1 MTNGMKVAKNNMYG
15 NIQEKETATLKEFL
29 GSDVAKK
36 QMKALLKD
44 KAGYFA
50 MALMQ
55 VVDGNEQLK
64 NAEPQSIFNA
74 GIASAILG
82 LPIEKNLGF
91 SYIVPYGSKAQFQ
104 IGYKGFIQLALRTGQ
119 YKLINSTAIKEGEI
133 KLKNRLTGEIDF
145 NFIEDDDLR
154 DTLKTVG
161 YASYIEFN
169 NGFRNTLYMS
179 MKQVQKHAAE
189 YSAAYKYDLKYGKN
203 SSVWSVNF
211 DAMALKTVLKLNLA
225 KFGALSVDFE
235 KALQLDGATINK
247 VQDNGTLEAEYSD
260 NGEDKIKVLGSSDE
274 RDKPTTKE
282 MQELLRMGNEKNI
295 DVFRKAKELFGVA
308 SLLTLNIV
316 QYDMLKR
323 TVERM

>member
-1 MTNGMKVAKNNMYG
+1 MTSGMKVAKNNMYG
-15 NIQEKETATLKEFL
+15 VQEEKQITLQEFL
-29 GSDVAKK
+29 GQDTIKK

-44 KAGYFA
+44 RAGYFA
-50 MALMQ
+50 MALVQ
-55 VVDGNEQLK
+55 VVDGNEQLQ

-91 SYIVPYGSKAQFQ
+91 SYIVPYKDKAQFQ

-154 DTLKTVG
+154 DSLKTIG

-179 MKQVQKHAAE
+179 MKQVQAHAQK
-189 YSAAYKYDLKYGKN
+189 YSKSFGYKN
-203 SSVWSVNF
+203 SVWTTNF

>member
-1 MTNGMKVAKNNMYG
+1 MTNGMIKARNDMYG
-15 NIQEKETATLKEFL
+15 VREEKQITLQEFL
-29 GSDVAKK
+29 GQDTVKK

-44 KAGYFA
+44 RAGYFA
-50 MALMQ
+50 MALVQ
-55 VVDGNEQLK
+55 VVDGNEQLQ

-91 SYIVPYGSKAQFQ
+91 SYIVPYKDKAQFQ

-179 MKQVQKHAAE
+179 MKQVQAHAQK
-189 YSAAYKYDLKYGKN
+189 YSKSFGYKN
-203 SSVWSVNF
+203 SVWTTNF
-211 DAMALKTVLKLNLA
+211 EAMALKTVLKLNLA

-235 KALQLDGATINK
+235 KALQLDGTTINK

-260 NGEDKIKVLGSSDE
+260 NGEDKIKVLGSPDE
-274 RDKPTTKE
+274 KDKPTTKE

-295 DVFRKAKELFGVA
+295 DVLKKAKELFGVA
-308 SLLTLNIV
+308 NLLTLNMV

>member
-1 MTNGMKVAKNNMYG
+1 MTSGMKVAKNNMYG
-15 NIQEKETATLKEFL
+15 VQEEKQITLQEFL
-29 GSDVAKK
+29 GQDTIKK

-44 KAGYFA
+44 RAGYFA
-50 MALMQ
+50 MALVQ
-55 VVDGNEQLK
+55 VVDGNEQLQ

-91 SYIVPYGSKAQFQ
+91 SYIVPYKDKAQFQ

-154 DTLKTVG
+154 DTLKTIG

-308 SLLTLNIV
+308 SLLTLNMV

>member
-1 MTNGMKVAKNNMYG
+1 MTNGIIKARNNMYG
-15 NIQEKETATLKEFL
+15 MQEEKQVTLQEFL
-29 GSDVAKK
+29 KQDVVKK

-44 KAGYFA
+44 RAGYFA
-50 MALMQ
+50 MALVQ
-55 VVDGNEQLK
+55 VVDGNEQLQ

-154 DTLKTVG
+154 DTLKTIG

-179 MKQVQKHAAE
+179 MKQIQAHAQK
-189 YSAAYKYDLKYGKN
+189 YSKSFGYKN
-203 SSVWSVNF
+203 SVWTTNF
-211 DAMALKTVLKLNLA
+211 EAMALKTVLKLNLA

-247 VQDNGTLEAEYSD
+247 VQDNGSIDAEYSD
-260 NGEDKIKVLGSSDE
+260 NGEDKITVLGNPE
-274 RDKPTTKE
+274 ECEKPSTKQ
-282 MQELLRMGNEKNI
+282 MQDLLRLGNEKNVDI
-295 DVFRKAKELFGVA
+295 RKKATEMFGLA
-308 SLLTLNIV
+308 SIHTLNIT
-316 QYDMLKR
+316 QYNMLKR
-323 TVERM
+323 TVERI

>member
-15 NIQEKETATLKEFL
+15 VQEEKQITLQEFL
-29 GSDVAKK
+29 GQDTIKK

-44 KAGYFA
+44 RAGYFA
-50 MALMQ
+50 MALVQ
-55 VVDGNEQLK
+55 VVDGNEQLQ

-91 SYIVPYGSKAQFQ
+91 SYIVPYKDKAQFQ

-308 SLLTLNIV
+308 SLLNLNMV

>member
-1 MTNGMKVAKNNMYG
+1 MTSGMKVAKNNMYG

-91 SYIVPYGSKAQFQ
+91 SYIVPYGDKAQFQ

-119 YKLINSTAIKEGEI
+119 YKLINSTAVKEGEI
-133 KLKNRLTGEIDF
+133 KLKNRLTGEIEF

-154 DTLKTVG
+154 DSLKTIG

-179 MKQVQKHAAE
+179 MKQVQAHAQK
-189 YSAAYKYDLKYGKN
+189 YSKSFGYKN
-203 SSVWSVNF
+203 SVWTTNF

-260 NGEDKIKVLGSSDE
+260 NGEDKIKVLGSPDE

-295 DVFRKAKELFGVA
+295 DVFRKAKELFGVTT
-308 SLLTLNIV
+308 LLTLNMV

>member
-15 NIQEKETATLKEFL
+15 VQEEKQITLQEFL
-29 GSDVAKK
+29 GQDTIKK

-44 KAGYFA
+44 RAGYFA
-50 MALMQ
+50 MALVQ
-55 VVDGNEQLK
+55 VVEGNEQLQ

-133 KLKNRLTGEIDF
+133 KLKNRLTGEIEF

-179 MKQVQKHAAE
+179 MKQVQAHAQK
-189 YSAAYKYDLKYGKN
+189 YSKSFGYKK
-203 SSVWSVNF
+203 SVWTENF
-211 DAMALKTVLKLNLA
+211 EAMALKTVLKLNLA

-235 KALQLDGATINK
+235 KALQLDGTTISK

-260 NGEDKIKVLGSSDE
+260 NGDDKVKILGGPEVS
-274 RDKPTTKE
+274 RKPSTKE
-282 MQELLRMGNEKNI
+282 MQELLRIGNEKNV
-295 DVFRKAKELFGVA
+295 DVLKKARELFGVA
-308 SLLTLNIV
+308 NLLTLNMV

-323 TVERM
+323 SVERE

>member
-1 MTNGMKVAKNNMYG
+1 MTSGMKVAKNNMYG
-15 NIQEKETATLKEFL
+15 VQEEKQVTLQEFL
-29 GSDVAKK
+29 GQDAVKK

-44 KAGYFA
+44 RAGYFA

-91 SYIVPYGSKAQFQ
+91 SYIVPYGDKAQFQ

-133 KLKNRLTGEIDF
+133 KLKNRLTGEIEF

-154 DTLKTVG
+154 DTLKTIG

-179 MKQVQKHAAE
+179 MKQVQAHAQK
-189 YSAAYKYDLKYGKN
+189 YSKSFGYKN
-203 SSVWSVNF
+203 SVWTTNF

-260 NGEDKIKVLGSSDE
+260 NGEDKIKVLGSPDE

-282 MQELLRMGNEKNI
+282 MQELLIMGNEKNI

-308 SLLTLNIV
+308 SLLTLNMV

>member
-15 NIQEKETATLKEFL
+15 VQEEKQITLQEFL
-29 GSDVAKK
+29 GQDTIKK

-44 KAGYFA
+44 RAGYFA
-50 MALMQ
+50 MALVQ
-55 VVDGNEQLK
+55 VVDGNEQLQ

-91 SYIVPYGSKAQFQ
+91 SYIVPYKDKAQFQ

-179 MKQVQKHAAE
+179 MKQVQAHAQK
-189 YSAAYKYDLKYGKN
+189 YSKSFGYKN
-203 SSVWSVNF
+203 SVWTTNF
-211 DAMALKTVLKLNLA
+211 EAMALKTVLKLNLA

-247 VQDNGTLEAEYSD
+247 IQDNGTLEAEYSD
-260 NGEDKIKVLGSSDE
+260 NGEDKIKVLGSPE
-274 RDKPTTKE
+274 INGKPSTKE

-295 DVFRKAKELFGVA
+295 DVLKKAKELFGVA
-308 SLLTLNIV
+308 NLLTLNMV

>member
-1 MTNGMKVAKNNMYG
+1 MSGMKVAKNNMYG
-15 NIQEKETATLKEFL
+15 NVQEKETATLKEFL

-64 NAEPQSIFNA
+64 NADPQSIFNA

-91 SYIVPYGSKAQFQ
+91 SYIVPYGDKAQFQ

-154 DTLKTVG
+154 DSLKTIG

-235 KALQLDGATINK
+235 KALQLDGTTINK

>member
-91 SYIVPYGSKAQFQ
+91 SYIVPYGDKAQFQ

-119 YKLINSTAIKEGEI
+119 YKLINSTAVKEGEI
-133 KLKNRLTGEIDF
+133 KLKNRLTGEIEF

-154 DTLKTVG
+154 DSLKTIG

-179 MKQVQKHAAE
+179 MKQVQAHAQK
-189 YSAAYKYDLKYGKN
+189 YSKSFGYKN
-203 SSVWSVNF
+203 SVWTTNF

-260 NGEDKIKVLGSSDE
+260 NGEDKVKVLGSTDE

-282 MQELLRMGNEKNI
+282 MQALLRLGKDKNL
-295 DVFRKAKELFGVA
+295 DVPKRAREMFGVA
-308 SLLTLNIV
+308 NLLNLNMT

-323 TVERM
+323 NIERS

>member
-1 MTNGMKVAKNNMYG
+1 MTSGMKVAKNNMYG
-15 NIQEKETATLKEFL
+15 VQEEKQVTLQEFL
-29 GSDVAKK
+29 GQDAVKK

-44 KAGYFA
+44 RAGYFA
-50 MALMQ
+50 MALVQ

-91 SYIVPYGSKAQFQ
+91 SYIVPYGDKAQFQ

-133 KLKNRLTGEIDF
+133 KLKNRLTGEIEF

-179 MKQVQKHAAE
+179 MKQVQAHAQK
-189 YSAAYKYDLKYGKN
+189 YSKSFGYKN
-203 SSVWSVNF
+203 SVWTTNF

-260 NGEDKIKVLGSSDE
+260 NGEDKIKVLGSPDE

-282 MQELLRMGNEKNI
+282 MQELLIMGNEKNI

-308 SLLTLNIV
+308 SLLTLNMV

>member
-1 MTNGMKVAKNNMYG
+1 MTSGMKVAKNNMYG
-15 NIQEKETATLKEFL
+15 VQEEKQITLQEFL
-29 GSDVAKK
+29 GQDTIKK

-44 KAGYFA
+44 RAGYFA
-50 MALMQ
+50 MALVQ
-55 VVDGNEQLK
+55 VVDGNEQLQ

-91 SYIVPYGSKAQFQ
+91 SYIVPYKDKAQFQ

>member
-91 SYIVPYGSKAQFQ
+91 SYIE
-104 IGYKGFIQLALRTGQ
+104 IGR
-119 YKLINSTAIKEGEI
+119 
-133 KLKNRLTGEIDF
+133 
-145 NFIEDDDLR
+145 
-154 DTLKTVG
+154 
-161 YASYIEFN
+161 ASC
-169 NGFRNTLYMS
+169 R
-179 MKQVQKHAAE
+179 
-189 YSAAYKYDLKYGKN
+189 
-203 SSVWSVNF
+203 
-211 DAMALKTVLKLNLA
+211 
-225 KFGALSVDFE
+225 
-235 KALQLDGATINK
+235 
-247 VQDNGTLEAEYSD
+247 
-260 NGEDKIKVLGSSDE
+260 E
-274 RDKPTTKE
+274 R
-282 MQELLRMGNEKNI
+282 
-295 DVFRKAKELFGVA
+295 V
-308 SLLTLNIV
+308 
-316 QYDMLKR
+316 
-323 TVERM
+323 

>member
-1 MTNGMKVAKNNMYG
+1 MSGMKVAKNNMYG
-15 NIQEKETATLKEFL
+15 NVQEKETATLKEFL

-133 KLKNRLTGEIDF
+133 KLKNRLTGEIEF

-154 DTLKTVG
+154 DTLKTIG

-179 MKQVQKHAAE
+179 MKQVQAHAQK
-189 YSAAYKYDLKYGKN
+189 YSKSFGYRN
-203 SSVWSVNF
+203 SVWTTNF
-211 DAMALKTVLKLNLA
+211 EAMALKTVLKLNLA

-235 KALQLDGATINK
+235 KALQLDGTTINK

-260 NGEDKIKVLGSSDE
+260 NGEDKIKVLGSPDE
-274 RDKPTTKE
+274 KDKPTTKE

-308 SLLTLNIV
+308 SLLTLNMV

>member
-1 MTNGMKVAKNNMYG
+1 MSGMKVAKNNMYG
-15 NIQEKETATLKEFL
+15 VQEEKQITLQEFL
-29 GSDVAKK
+29 GQDTIKK

-44 KAGYFA
+44 RAGYFA
-50 MALMQ
+50 MALVQ
-55 VVDGNEQLK
+55 VVDGNEQLQ

-91 SYIVPYGSKAQFQ
+91 SYIVPYKDKAQFQ

-154 DTLKTVG
+154 DSLKTIG

-179 MKQVQKHAAE
+179 MKQVQAHAQK
-189 YSAAYKYDLKYGKN
+189 YSKSFGYKN
-203 SSVWSVNF
+203 SVWTTNF

-235 KALQLDGATINK
+235 KALQLDGTTINK

>member
-1 MTNGMKVAKNNMYG
+1 MSGMKVAKNNMYG
-15 NIQEKETATLKEFL
+15 NVQEKETATLKEFL

-91 SYIVPYGSKAQFQ
+91 SYIVPYGDKAQFQ

-119 YKLINSTAIKEGEI
+119 YKLINSTAVKEGEI

-154 DTLKTVG
+154 DSLKTIG

-179 MKQVQKHAAE
+179 MKQVQKHAQK
-189 YSAAYKYDLKYGKN
+189 YSKSFGYKN
-203 SSVWSVNF
+203 SVWTTNF

-260 NGEDKIKVLGSSDE
+260 NGEDKIKVLGSPDE

-295 DVFRKAKELFGVA
+295 DVLKKAKELFGVA
-308 SLLTLNIV
+308 SLLTLNMV

>member
-1 MTNGMKVAKNNMYG
+1 MYGMKVAKNNMYG
-15 NIQEKETATLKEFL
+15 NVQEKETATLKEFL

-91 SYIVPYGSKAQFQ
+91 SYIVPYGDKAQFQ

-133 KLKNRLTGEIDF
+133 KLKNRLTGEIEF

-179 MKQVQKHAAE
+179 MKQVQAHAQK
-189 YSAAYKYDLKYGKN
+189 YSKSFGYKN
-203 SSVWSVNF
+203 SVWTTNF

-235 KALQLDGATINK
+235 KALQLDGTTINK

>member
-1 MTNGMKVAKNNMYG
+1 MTSGMKVAKNNMYG
-15 NIQEKETATLKEFL
+15 MQEEKQVTLQEFL
-29 GSDVAKK
+29 GQDTVKK

-44 KAGYFA
+44 RAGYFA
-50 MALMQ
+50 MALVQ

-91 SYIVPYGSKAQFQ
+91 SYIVPYKDKAQFQ

-235 KALQLDGATINK
+235 KALQLDGTTINK

>member
-1 MTNGMKVAKNNMYG
+1 MTSGMKVAKNNMYG
-15 NIQEKETATLKEFL
+15 VQEEKQITLQEFL
-29 GSDVAKK
+29 GQDTIKK

-44 KAGYFA
+44 RAGYFA
-50 MALMQ
+50 MALVQ
-55 VVDGNEQLK
+55 VVDGNEQLQ

>member
-1 MTNGMKVAKNNMYG
+1 MTSGMKVAKNNMYG
-15 NIQEKETATLKEFL
+15 VQEEKQITLQEFL
-29 GSDVAKK
+29 GQDTIKK

-44 KAGYFA
+44 RAGYFA
-50 MALMQ
+50 MALVQ
-55 VVDGNEQLK
+55 VVDGNEQLQ

-179 MKQVQKHAAE
+179 MKQVQAHAKK
-189 YSAAYKYDLKYGKN
+189 YSKSFGHKK
-203 SSVWSVNF
+203 SVWTDNF
-211 DAMALKTVLKLNLA
+211 EAMALKTVLKLNLA

-235 KALQLDGATINK
+235 KALQLDGTTINK

-260 NGEDKIKVLGSSDE
+260 NGEDKVKILGSPDE
-274 RDKPTTKE
+274 RNKPTTKE

-295 DVFRKAKELFGVA
+295 DVLKKAKELFGVA
-308 SLLTLNIV
+308 NLLTLNMV

>member
-1 MTNGMKVAKNNMYG
+1 MTSGMKVAKNNMYG
-15 NIQEKETATLKEFL
+15 VQEEKQITLQEFL
-29 GSDVAKK
+29 GQDTIKK

-44 KAGYFA
+44 RAGYFA
-50 MALMQ
+50 MALVQ
-55 VVDGNEQLK
+55 VVDGNEQLQ

-91 SYIVPYGSKAQFQ
+91 SYIVPYKDKAQFQ

-133 KLKNRLTGEIDF
+133 KLKNRLTGEIEF

-154 DTLKTVG
+154 DTLKTIG

-235 KALQLDGATINK
+235 KALQLDGTTINK

-308 SLLTLNIV
+308 SLLNLNMV

>member
-1 MTNGMKVAKNNMYG
+1 MTNGIKVAKNNMYG
-15 NIQEKETATLKEFL
+15 VQEEKQITLQEFL
-29 GSDVAKK
+29 GQDTIKK

-44 KAGYFA
+44 RAGYFA
-50 MALMQ
+50 MALVQ
-55 VVDGNEQLK
+55 VVDGNEQLQ

-91 SYIVPYGSKAQFQ
+91 SYIVPYKDKAQFQ

-179 MKQVQKHAAE
+179 MKQVQAHAQK
-189 YSAAYKYDLKYGKN
+189 YSKSFGYKN
-203 SSVWSVNF
+203 SVWTTNF
-211 DAMALKTVLKLNLA
+211 EAMALKTVLKLNLA

-235 KALQLDGATINK
+235 KALQLDGTTINK
-247 VQDNGTLEAEYSD
+247 VQDNGTLEAEYID
-260 NGEDKIKVLGSSDE
+260 NGDDKIKILGSPE
-274 RDKPTTKE
+274 VNGKPSTKE

-295 DVFRKAKELFGVA
+295 DVLKKAKELFGVA
-308 SLLTLNIV
+308 NLLTLNMV

>member
-1 MTNGMKVAKNNMYG
+1 MSGMKVAKNNMYG
-15 NIQEKETATLKEFL
+15 NVQEKETATLKEFL

-91 SYIVPYGSKAQFQ
+91 SYIVPYGDKAQFQ

-154 DTLKTVG
+154 DSLKTIG

-179 MKQVQKHAAE
+179 MKQVQAHAQK
-189 YSAAYKYDLKYGKN
+189 YSKSFGYKN
-203 SSVWSVNF
+203 SVWTTNF

-235 KALQLDGATINK
+235 KALQLDGTTINK

>member
-1 MTNGMKVAKNNMYG
+1 MTSGMKVAKNNMYG
-15 NIQEKETATLKEFL
+15 VQEEKQITLQEFL
-29 GSDVAKK
+29 GQDTIKK

-44 KAGYFA
+44 RAGYFA
-50 MALMQ
+50 MALVQ
-55 VVDGNEQLK
+55 VVDGNEQLQ

-91 SYIVPYGSKAQFQ
+91 SYIVPYKDKAQFQ

-154 DTLKTVG
+154 DSLKTIG

-235 KALQLDGATINK
+235 KALQLDGTTINK

>member
-1 MTNGMKVAKNNMYG
+1 MSGMKVAKNNMYG
-15 NIQEKETATLKEFL
+15 NVQEKETATLKEFL

-91 SYIVPYGSKAQFQ
+91 SYIVPYGDKAQFQ

-154 DTLKTVG
+154 DSLKTIG

-179 MKQVQKHAAE
+179 MKQVQAHAQK
-189 YSAAYKYDLKYGKN
+189 YSKSFGYKN
-203 SSVWSVNF
+203 SVWTTNF

-260 NGEDKIKVLGSSDE
+260 NGEDKIKVLGSPDE

-282 MQELLRMGNEKNI
+282 MQELLIMGNEKNI

-308 SLLTLNIV
+308 SLLTLNMV

>member
-50 MALMQ
+50 MALVQ
-55 VVDGNEQLK
+55 VVDGNEQLQ

-91 SYIVPYGSKAQFQ
+91 SYIVPYGNKAQFQ

-133 KLKNRLTGEIDF
+133 KLKNRLTGEIEF

-179 MKQVQKHAAE
+179 AKQVQAHAQK
-189 YSAAYKYDLKYGKN
+189 YSKSFGYKK
-203 SSVWSVNF
+203 SVWTENF
-211 DAMALKTVLKLNLA
+211 EAMALKTVLKLNLA

-247 VQDNGTLEAEYSD
+247 VQDNGTLEAEYID
-260 NGEDKIKVLGSSDE
+260 NGYDKIKVLGSPDE

-295 DVFRKAKELFGVA
+295 DVLKKARELFGVA
-308 SLLTLNIV
+308 NLLNLNMT

-323 TVERM
+323 SVERN

>member
-1 MTNGMKVAKNNMYG
+1 MTNGMIKAKNDMYG
-15 NIQEKETATLKEFL
+15 VQEEKQVTLQEFL
-29 GSDVAKK
+29 GQDTVKK

-44 KAGYFA
+44 RAGYFA
-50 MALMQ
+50 MALVQ

-91 SYIVPYGSKAQFQ
+91 SYIVPYKDKAQFQ

-179 MKQVQKHAAE
+179 MKQVQAHAQK
-189 YSAAYKYDLKYGKN
+189 YSKSFGYKN
-203 SSVWSVNF
+203 SVWTTNF
-211 DAMALKTVLKLNLA
+211 EAMALKTVLKLNLA

-260 NGEDKIKVLGSSDE
+260 NGDDKIKVLGSPDE

-282 MQELLRMGNEKNI
+282 MQELLRMGNEKNV
-295 DVFRKAKELFGVA
+295 DVLKKAKELFGVVN
-308 SLLTLNIV
+308 LLTLNMV

>member
-1 MTNGMKVAKNNMYG
+1 MTSGMKVAKNNMYG
-15 NIQEKETATLKEFL
+15 VQEEKQITLQEFL
-29 GSDVAKK
+29 GQDTIKK

-44 KAGYFA
+44 RAGYFA
-50 MALMQ
+50 MALVQ

-91 SYIVPYGSKAQFQ
+91 SYIVPYGDKAQFQ

-154 DTLKTVG
+154 DSLKTIG

-179 MKQVQKHAAE
+179 MKQVQAHAQK
-189 YSAAYKYDLKYGKN
+189 YSKSFGYKN
-203 SSVWSVNF
+203 SVWTTNF

-260 NGEDKIKVLGSSDE
+260 NGEDKIKVLGSPDE
-274 RDKPTTKE
+274 KDKPTTKE
-282 MQELLRMGNEKNI
+282 MQELLIMGNEKNI

-308 SLLTLNIV
+308 SLLTLNMV

>member
-1 MTNGMKVAKNNMYG
+1 MTSGMKVAKNNMYG
-15 NIQEKETATLKEFL
+15 VQEEKQVTLQEFL
-29 GSDVAKK
+29 GQDAVKK

-44 KAGYFA
+44 RAGYFA
-50 MALMQ
+50 MALVQ
-55 VVDGNEQLK
+55 VVDGNEQLQ

-91 SYIVPYGSKAQFQ
+91 SYIVPYKDKAQFQ
-104 IGYKGFIQLALRTGQ
+104 IGYKGFIQLALRTGR

-179 MKQVQKHAAE
+179 MKQVQAHAQK
-189 YSAAYKYDLKYGKN
+189 YSKSFGYKN
-203 SSVWSVNF
+203 SVWTTNF

-260 NGEDKIKVLGSSDE
+260 NGEDKIKVLGSPDE

-282 MQELLRMGNEKNI
+282 MQELLIMGNEKNI

-308 SLLTLNIV
+308 SLLTLNMV

>member
-1 MTNGMKVAKNNMYG
+1 MTNGMIKAKNDMYG
-15 NIQEKETATLKEFL
+15 VQEEKQITLQEFL
-29 GSDVAKK
+29 GQDTIKK

-44 KAGYFA
+44 RAGYFA
-50 MALMQ
+50 MALVQ
-55 VVDGNEQLK
+55 VVDGNEQLQ

-91 SYIVPYGSKAQFQ
+91 SYIVPYKDKAQFQ

-179 MKQVQKHAAE
+179 MKQVQAHAQK
-189 YSAAYKYDLKYGKN
+189 YSKSFGYKN
-203 SSVWSVNF
+203 SVWTTNF
-211 DAMALKTVLKLNLA
+211 EAMALKTVLKLNLA

-260 NGEDKIKVLGSSDE
+260 NGDDKIKVLGSPDE

-295 DVFRKAKELFGVA
+295 DVFRKAKELFGVTT
-308 SLLTLNIV
+308 LLTLNMV

>member
-1 MTNGMKVAKNNMYG
+1 MSGMKVAKNNMYG
-15 NIQEKETATLKEFL
+15 NVQEKETATLKEFL

-82 LPIEKNLGF
+82 LPVEKNLGF
-91 SYIVPYGSKAQFQ
+91 SYIVPYGDKAQFQ

-154 DTLKTVG
+154 DSLKTIG

-179 MKQVQKHAAE
+179 MKQVQAHAQK
-189 YSAAYKYDLKYGKN
+189 YSKSFGYKN
-203 SSVWSVNF
+203 SVWTTNF

-235 KALQLDGATINK
+235 KALQLDGTTINK

>member
-1 MTNGMKVAKNNMYG
+1 MSGMKVAKNNMYG
-15 NIQEKETATLKEFL
+15 NVQEKETATLKEFL

-82 LPIEKNLGF
+82 LPVEKNLGF
-91 SYIVPYGSKAQFQ
+91 SYIVPYGDKAQFQ

-119 YKLINSTAIKEGEI
+119 YKLINSTAVKEGEI
-133 KLKNRLTGEIDF
+133 KLKNRLTGEIEF

-154 DTLKTVG
+154 DSLKTIG

-179 MKQVQKHAAE
+179 MKQVQAHAQK
-189 YSAAYKYDLKYGKN
+189 YSKSFGYKN
-203 SSVWSVNF
+203 SVWTTNF

>member
-1 MTNGMKVAKNNMYG
+1 MTNGIIKARNNMYG
-15 NIQEKETATLKEFL
+15 IQEEKQVTLQEFL
-29 GSDVAKK
+29 KQDVVKK

-44 KAGYFA
+44 RAGYFA
-50 MALMQ
+50 MALVQ
-55 VVDGNEQLK
+55 VVDGNEQLQ

-154 DTLKTVG
+154 DTLKTIG

-179 MKQVQKHAAE
+179 MKQIQAHAQK
-189 YSAAYKYDLKYGKN
+189 YSKSFGYKN
-203 SSVWSVNF
+203 SVWTTNF
-211 DAMALKTVLKLNLA
+211 EAMALKTVLKLNLA

-247 VQDNGTLEAEYSD
+247 VQDNGSIDAEYSD
-260 NGEDKIKVLGSSDE
+260 NREDKITVLGNPE
-274 RDKPTTKE
+274 ECEKPSTKQ
-282 MQELLRMGNEKNI
+282 MQDLLRLGNEKNVDI
-295 DVFRKAKELFGVA
+295 KKKATEMFGLA
-308 SLLTLNIV
+308 SIHTLNIT
-316 QYDMLKR
+316 QYNMLKR
-323 TVERM
+323 TVERI

>member
-1 MTNGMKVAKNNMYG
+1 MSGMKVAKNNMYG
-15 NIQEKETATLKEFL
+15 VQEEKQITLQEFL
-29 GSDVAKK
+29 GQDTIKK

-44 KAGYFA
+44 RAGYFA
-50 MALMQ
+50 MALVQ
-55 VVDGNEQLK
+55 VVDGNEQLQ

-91 SYIVPYGSKAQFQ
+91 SYIVSYKDKAQFQ

-179 MKQVQKHAAE
+179 MKQVQAHAQK
-189 YSAAYKYDLKYGKN
+189 YSKSFGYKN
-203 SSVWSVNF
+203 SVWTTNF
-211 DAMALKTVLKLNLA
+211 EAMALKTVLKLNLA

-260 NGEDKIKVLGSSDE
+260 NGEDKIKVLGSPDE

-295 DVFRKAKELFGVA
+295 DVFRKAKELFGVTT
-308 SLLTLNIV
+308 LLTLNMV
-316 QYDMLKR
+316 QYDVLKR